1 MRAALWLLVVA
12 AAIFWLVRL
21 PPVRRR
27 RAGRAAFL
35 FVMEAVLGPLWV
47 IGGVW
52 VGVGQLSARN
62 ASTVL
67 ALLLAFL
74 PLLVPWALTRR
85 LLVPL
90 GLPRAAWW
98 VASTPDGNWKRDPTG
113 GPALAA
119 AWALCVRGNPE
130 LIAWVEARL
139 CPLQP
144 GSTRPEPLRGA
155 GMAAHA
161 LFAAARGDDE
171 TARALFA
178 GVLALDRGA
187 VPAAARK
194 VTIDWLVA
202 DAAER
207 GAWVEVAAHGRL
219 RGASATARFLAAVG
233 ERLLGRP
240 TGPAWRLWAAWAWG
254 GPHFATLPLLRQA
267 LGAPAAPQEG
277 DKGDRAT
284 TEQDGSPASEHG
296 ETPPPDVWQAAL
308 VRHAR
313 ASRAEP
319 SRIDLLA
326 TAAAWDR
333 AFAEPGARRRVD
345 ERAIALG
352 ATRGAAAWPAMQRQ
366 VERDRADAARLAGA
380 SLRPLQDAGGVAA
393 RAAAVLRDELLGELE
408 LAGTALRARVDQ
420 GRALAPV
427 DEWREH
433 RALAEAYRRA
443 VSIGGEEL
451 RRLAFSKLKNEIWGH
466 AYWLSNTRG
475 QPTLAH
481 AMYAWLRAEAEAV
494 GDTRA
499 IDSLAKNV
507 EATKLDPS

>member
-1 MRAALWLLVVA
+1 VRAALWLLVVA
-12 AAIFWLVRL
+12 VAIVWLVRL
-21 PPVRRR
+21 PRVRRR
-27 RAGRAAFL
+27 RATRAAFL
-35 FVMEAVLGPLWV
+35 FVMEAVLAPLWV
-47 IGGVW
+47 IGGVV
-52 VGVGQLSARN
+52 VGVGQLSARD

-74 PLLVPWALTRR
+74 PLLVPWVLTRR

-98 VASTPDGNWKRDPTG
+98 VASTPDSNWKRDPTG

-119 AWALCVRGNPE
+119 AWALCVRRDPE
-130 LIAWVEARL
+130 LFPWVEARL
-139 CPLQP
+139 SPLQP
-144 GSTRPEPLRGA
+144 GSTKPEPLRGA

-161 LFAAARGDDE
+161 LFAAARDDDE

-178 GVLALDRGA
+178 GVLALDGGA
-187 VPAAARK
+187 VPPAARK
-194 VTIDWLVA
+194 LTIDWLVA

-207 GAWVEVAAHGRL
+207 GAWMEVVERGRL
-219 RGASATARFLAAVG
+219 SGASATARFLAAVG

-240 TGPAWRLWAAWAWG
+240 AGPSWRLWAAWAWG
-254 GPHFATLPLLRQA
+254 GRRFATLPLLRQA
-267 LGAPAAPQEG
+267 LEAPTAPIDG
-277 DKGDRAT
+277 DTGDRVAAR
-284 TEQDGSPASEHG
+284 DDAPPSDRG
-296 ETPPPDVWQAAL
+296 ETPPPDPWEAAL
-308 VRHAR
+308 ARHAR
-313 ASRAEP
+313 ATRAEP

-352 ATRGAAAWPAMQRQ
+352 ATHGAAAWPAMQRQ
-366 VERDRADAARLAGA
+366 VERDLADAARLAGA
-380 SLRPLQDAGGVAA
+380 PLRPLQEAGGVAA

-420 GRALAPV
+420 ARALSPV

-433 RALAEAYRRA
+433 RALAESYRRA
-443 VSIGGEEL
+443 TAIGGNEL

-475 QPTLAH
+475 QTTLAH
-481 AMYAWLRAEAEAV
+481 AMYSWLLAEAEAV

-499 IDSLAKNV
+499 TDPLAKNV